1 MEDNQNE
8 VLLDDVDDVIEDTSL
23 EVNQENTEN
32 VEENTSDA
40 ETKTYTEEEVEKIK
54 SQIAEEYKSK
64 SQKIFNARWAREKS
78 NYEKENA
85 QLLQMEDVLKG
96 QLGAKDRNELMQKLS
111 DFYQVDIKS
120 SQNSKLSDR
129 DERILARADAQEFK
143 ELGVDE
149 MVSEANRIASI
160 PKEQRSLRDEV
171 VFETLAQEITEQKNI
186 NELKEKGY
194 DLAVLDDKKF
204 KDFRSKLN
212 YKTTIAEAVDMY
224 KLLTKGQAIDIEP
237 NKPTKPASAG
247 STKSNVT
254 QNKIKEFYTRD
265 ESLQYDKKD
274 FDENPELWQAMLK
287 SMPKW

>member
-8 VLLDDVDDVIEDTSL
+8 VLLDDVNENTLL

-32 VEENTSDA
+32 VEENISDT
-40 ETKTYTEEEVEKIK
+40 ETKIYTEEEVEEIK
-54 SQIAEEYKSK
+54 SQIAKDYESK

-85 QLLQMEDVLKG
+85 QLLQIEDVLKG

-129 DERILARADAQEFK
+129 DERILAKADAQEFK

-160 PKEQRSLRDEV
+160 PKDQRSLRDEV
-171 VFETLAQEITEQKNI
+171 VFETLAQEITEQRNI

-237 NKPTKPASAG
+237 NKPIKPASAG
-247 STKSNVT
+247 STKSNIT
-254 QNKIKEFYTRD
+254 QNKIKEFYTRE

>member
-8 VLLDDVDDVIEDTSL
+8 VLLDDVNENTLL

-32 VEENTSDA
+32 VEENISDA
-40 ETKTYTEEEVEKIK
+40 ETKTYTEEEVEEIK
-54 SQIAEEYKSK
+54 SQIAKDYESK

-85 QLLQMEDVLKG
+85 QLLQIEDVLKG

-129 DERILARADAQEFK
+129 DERILAKADAQEFK

-237 NKPTKPASAG
+237 NKPIKPASAG
-247 STKSNVT
+247 STKSNIT
-254 QNKIKEFYTRD
+254 QNKIKEFYTRE

>member
-8 VLLDDVDDVIEDTSL
+8 VLLDDVNENTLL

-32 VEENTSDA
+32 VEENISDA
-40 ETKTYTEEEVEKIK
+40 ETKIYTEEEVEEIK
-54 SQIAEEYKSK
+54 SQIAKDYESK

-85 QLLQMEDVLKG
+85 QLLQIEDVLKG

-129 DERILARADAQEFK
+129 DERILAKADAQEFK
-143 ELGVDE
+143 ELGVNE

-237 NKPTKPASAG
+237 NKPIKPASAG

-254 QNKIKEFYTRD
+254 QNKIKEFYTRE

>member
-8 VLLDDVDDVIEDTSL
+8 VLLDDVNENTLL

-32 VEENTSDA
+32 VEENISDA
-40 ETKTYTEEEVEKIK
+40 ETKTYTEEEVEEIK
-54 SQIAEEYKSK
+54 SQIAKDYESK

-85 QLLQMEDVLKG
+85 QLLQIEDVLKG

-129 DERILARADAQEFK
+129 DERILAKADAQEFK

-160 PKEQRSLRDEV
+160 PKDQRSLRDEV

-237 NKPTKPASAG
+237 NKPIKPASAG
-247 STKSNVT
+247 STKSNIT
-254 QNKIKEFYTRD
+254 QNKIKEFYTRE

>member
-8 VLLDDVDDVIEDTSL
+8 VLLDDVNENTLL

-32 VEENTSDA
+32 VEENISDA
-40 ETKTYTEEEVEKIK
+40 ETKIYTEEEVEEIK
-54 SQIAEEYKSK
+54 SQIAKDYESK

-85 QLLQMEDVLKG
+85 QLLQIEDVLKG

-129 DERILARADAQEFK
+129 DERILAKADAQEFK
-143 ELGVDE
+143 ELGVNE

-237 NKPTKPASAG
+237 NKPIKPASAG
-247 STKSNVT
+247 STKSNIT
-254 QNKIKEFYTRD
+254 QNKIKEFYTRE

>member
-8 VLLDDVDDVIEDTSL
+8 VLLDDVNENTLL

-32 VEENTSDA
+32 VEENISDA
-40 ETKTYTEEEVEKIK
+40 ETKIYTEEEVEEIK
-54 SQIAEEYKSK
+54 SQIAKDYESK

-85 QLLQMEDVLKG
+85 QLLQIEDVLKG

-129 DERILARADAQEFK
+129 DERILAKADAQEFK

-160 PKEQRSLRDEV
+160 PKDQRSLRDEV

-237 NKPTKPASAG
+237 NKPIKPASAG
-247 STKSNVT
+247 STKSNIT
-254 QNKIKEFYTRD
+254 QNKIKEFYTRE